1 MKNIKQKHIDLQN
14 DIIDRLKELK
24 KLADEVSDVLG
35 VSVETFEN
43 ILNFPV
49 WDYNNSDIHVE
60 VRGDNV
66 LWKVNLKCG
75 QKQGKIGMHYFE
87 ADNLLVKYWIILDL
101 LREYNSR
108 YDRAWSNKEHHRKR
122 MLEITEQVEKYLK
135 NTKLL
140 ESLIDDINEKL

>member
-49 WDYNNSDIHVE
+49 WDYNNSDIRVE
-60 VRGDNV
+60 IQGDNV
-66 LWKVNLKCG
+66 FWKVNLKCG

>member
-60 VRGDNV
+60 VRGDDV
-66 LWKVNLKCG
+66 FWKVNLKCG

-101 LREYNSR
+101 LREYNGR

-140 ESLIDDINEKL
+140 ESLRGDINEKL

>member
-49 WDYNNSDIHVE
+49 WDYNNSDRYIISKE
-60 VRGDNV
+60 VLMNGII
-66 LWKVNLKCG
+66 
-75 QKQGKIGMHYFE
+75 KI
-87 ADNLLVKYWIILDL
+87 
-101 LREYNSR
+101 
-108 YDRAWSNKEHHRKR
+108 
-122 MLEITEQVEKYLK
+122 EK
-135 NTKLL
+135 
-140 ESLIDDINEKL
+140 S

>member
-1 MKNIKQKHIDLQN
+1 MKNIKQRYIVLQN
-14 DIIDRLKELK
+14 DIINRLKEFR
-24 KLADEVSDVLG
+24 KLAIKIGDEMG
-35 VSVETFEN
+35 VSIETFEN

-49 WDYNNSDIHVE
+49 CYYSNSDIVVE
-60 VRGDNV
+60 IQGDSIF
-66 LWKVNLKCG
+66 WRVNRLREG
-75 QKQGKIGMHYFE
+75 KQGKIGMHYFE

-135 NTKLL
+135 NIKLL
-140 ESLIDDINEKL
+140 DSLRDNTEEKL

>member
-14 DIIDRLKELK
+14 DIIDGLKELK
-24 KLADEVSDVLG
+24 KLANEVTDVLEIP
-35 VSVETFEN
+35 VETFEN

-49 WDYNNSDIHVE
+49 CYYSNSDIVVE
-60 VRGDNV
+60 IQGDSIF
-66 LWKVNLKCG
+66 WRVNRLREG
-75 QKQGKIGMHYFE
+75 KQGKIGMHYFE

-108 YDRAWSNKEHHRKR
+108 YDRVWSNKEHHRKR

-135 NTKLL
+135 NIKLL
-140 ESLIDDINEKL
+140 ESLRDNTEEKL

>member
-1 MKNIKQKHIDLQN
+1 M
-14 DIIDRLKELK
+14 
-24 KLADEVSDVLG
+24 
-35 VSVETFEN
+35 
-43 ILNFPV
+43 
-49 WDYNNSDIHVE
+49 
-60 VRGDNV
+60 
-66 LWKVNLKCG
+66 KCG

-135 NTKLL
+135 NIKLL
-140 ESLIDDINEKL
+140 ESLRDNTEEKL

>member
-49 WDYNNSDIHVE
+49 WDYNNSDIRVE
-60 VRGDNV
+60 IQGDNV
-66 LWKVNLKCG
+66 LWKVNLTCG

-87 ADNLLVKYWIILDL
+87 ADNLLVKYWIVLDL

>member
-14 DIIDRLKELK
+14 DIIDGLKELK
-24 KLADEVSDVLG
+24 KLANEVTDVLG
-35 VSVETFEN
+35 NPVETFEN

-66 LWKVNLKCG
+66 FWKVNLKCG

-135 NTKLL
+135 NIKLL
-140 ESLIDDINEKL
+140 ESLRDNTEEKL

>member
-1 MKNIKQKHIDLQN
+1 MKNIKQKHNDLQN

-60 VRGDNV
+60 VRGDDV
-66 LWKVNLKCG
+66 FWKVNLKCG

-101 LREYNSR
+101 LREYNGR

-140 ESLIDDINEKL
+140 ESLRDDINEKL

>member
-60 VRGDNV
+60 VRGDDV
-66 LWKVNLKCG
+66 FWKVNLKCG

-101 LREYNSR
+101 LREYNGR

-140 ESLIDDINEKL
+140 ESLRDDINEKL